1 MERLSST
8 FFMVALILYYVPK
21 NFKMKKKIYLKAHI
35 ITGLI
40 SIMAMI
46 FAFIKRIG
54 QADFIKYIG
63 FTIIMILIGLSGY
76 FINKNSKLYRN
87 MHIVFTI
94 TFFGYLFTTIV
105 IF

>member
-46 FAFIKRIG
+46 LLLLKE
-54 QADFIKYIG
+54 
-63 FTIIMILIGLSGY
+63 
-76 FINKNSKLYRN
+76 
-87 MHIVFTI
+87 
-94 TFFGYLFTTIV
+94 
-105 IF
+105 